1 MYSTYVVT
9 KFSNLVNHGHMKDQL
24 NVSIK
29 TNINHTKVQYRFG
42 WNWIE
47 LKVDLII
54 KLLVLQI

>member
-1 MYSTYVVT
+1 MYWTYVVT

-42 WNWIE
+42 WNLIE